1 MISFKVDS
9 NYIQD
14 LEDDFV
20 INEDKTLYEFIGND
34 PVRAFYLGLYISKWF
49 SSIDRKQRY
58 LYSKQA
64 RHNSDDI
71 KKYQDQIKFWN
82 EKFPKSGE
90 VDLVELSEYLINNMF
105 WDEETEEEDII
116 KMAFFL
122 GNLIY
127 KQQDE

>member
-64 RHNSDDI
+64 RHNSDDV
-71 KKYQDQIKFWN
+71 KKYATSYFDYVKDCIAYIEGKDN
-82 EKFPKSGE
+82 G
-90 VDLVELSEYLINNMF
+90 
-105 WDEETEEEDII
+105 
-116 KMAFFL
+116 
-122 GNLIY
+122 
-127 KQQDE
+127 